1 MQSSKFNEG
10 FILGLALS
18 DGYLKK
24 KFILSTISKNLAAQ
38 LMGLLKQLKLTPK
51 MYVHERKK
59 YGWKDL
65 FMVRLTNSE
74 SEILRV
80 KLDEVITELGFKCT
94 FDDLKY
100 KWPRCDFRYVSKTS
114 VLKSRTE
121 GLMTSRS
128 EQKRTS

>member
-38 LMGLLKQLKLTPK
+38 LMDLLKKLKLTPK

-59 YGWKDL
+59 YGWNDL
-65 FMVRLTNSE
+65 FMVRLTNNE
-74 SEILRV
+74 SEILRI
-80 KLDEVITELGFKCT
+80 KLDEVITKLGFKHT

-100 KWPRCDFRYVSKTS
+100 KWPRRDLEK
-114 VLKSRTE
+114 
-121 GLMTSRS
+121 
-128 EQKRTS
+128 